1 MIWTL
6 HLEWDKMKVLE
17 KIYGENVRTY
27 AYRTI
32 LQNILT
38 LELPPG
44 MMVSENDLSEQL
56 QISRTPVR
64 EALLEMRRLEL
75 VESFP
80 QKGSYVTRI
89 DYSLID
95 DAQFIRV
102 SLETAVVRLACQ
114 RGITDDY
121 LEKLRVNV
129 KQQREYEPMD
139 ETHFVMLD
147 LDNAFHKLL
156 FESVQK
162 QKAYDF
168 MQTQMVH
175 FDRLRTLAFQRLKTQ
190 KNMRTVE
197 DHENILYAI
206 EKRDEEL
213 AEMIMGRHLTRHLA
227 EKEELGKL
235 CPEYFK

>member
-1 MIWTL
+1 
-6 HLEWDKMKVLE
+6 MKELE
-17 KIYGENVRTY
+17 KIYGENVRSY

-32 LQNILT
+32 LHNIIT

-44 MMVSENDLSEQL
+44 TMVSENDLSEQL

-64 EALLEMRRLEL
+64 EALLEMRRLAL

-102 SLETAVVRLACQ
+102 TLESAVVRLACQ
-114 RGITDDY
+114 QGITDAY
-121 LEKLRVNV
+121 LEKLKENV
-129 KQQREYEPMD
+129 RRQREYEPID
-139 ETHFVMLD
+139 ETHYVMLD
-147 LDNAFHKLL
+147 LDNAFHQML
-156 FESVQK
+156 FESVQR

-175 FDRLRTLAFQRLKTQ
+175 FDRLRTLAYLKLKTQ
-190 KNMRTVE
+190 KNMRSVE

-206 EKRDEEL
+206 EKRDAEL

-227 EKEELGKL
+227 EKEELGRL
-235 CPEYFK
+235 CPEYFKWD

>member
-1 MIWTL
+1 
-6 HLEWDKMKVLE
+6 MKKLN
-17 KIYGENVRTY
+17 KRTGENVRSY

-38 LELPPG
+38 LELKPG
-44 MMVSENDLSEQL
+44 TMVSENDLSERL

-89 DYSLID
+89 DYNLIE
-95 DAQFIRV
+95 DAHFIRAT
-102 SLETAVVRLACQ
+102 LETAVVRRACQ
-114 RGITDDY
+114 QGIAAAY
-121 LEKLRVNV
+121 LEKLRENLR
-129 KQQREYEPMD
+129 QQKEYVPID
-139 ETHFVMLD
+139 ETHYVMLD
-147 LDNAFHKLL
+147 LDNEFHKLL

-162 QKAYDF
+162 QRAYEF

-175 FDRLRTLAFQRLKTQ
+175 FDRLRHLAYQKLKTQ
-190 KNMRTVE
+190 KNTRSVD
-197 DHENILYAI
+197 DHENILYAM
-206 EKRDEEL
+206 EKRDAEL